1 MKTIAV
7 MHMLLVQDMDR
18 AINFY
23 QKTFGLTITQK
34 SDFWS
39 NLESG
44 NGVISL
50 CSFGNETE
58 LKDETKLII
67 EVDDYQAAVE
77 LVKQNKG
84 TVVKIGEPYEGVP
97 IYNVEIIDT
106 ENNKLIISQ
115 RVKE

>member
-23 QKTFGLTITQK
+23 QKTFGFTISQK
-34 SDFWS
+34 SNFWS

-50 CSFGNETE
+50 CSFGNKTE

-67 EVDDYQAAVE
+67 KVDDYQAAIE
-77 LVKQNKG
+77 LVKQNQG
-84 TVVKIGEPYEGVP
+84 TIVKIGELYEGVP
-97 IYNVEIIDT
+97 IYNVEILDT
-106 ENNKLIISQ
+106 ENNKL
-115 RVKE
+115 KYLKK

>member
-23 QKTFGLTITQK
+23 QKTFGLTISQK

-44 NGVISL
+44 NGTIAL
-50 CSFGNETE
+50 CSFGNKTEAKETV
-58 LKDETKLII
+58 LII
-67 EVDDYQAAVE
+67 EVDDYRAAVE

-84 TVVKIGEPYEGVP
+84 TIVKIGEPYEGVP
-97 IYNVEIIDT
+97 IYNVEITD
-106 ENNKLIISQ
+106 
-115 RVKE
+115 